1 MAERITQAGQ
11 KSGQF
16 SAWQR
21 KSGKKGNLP
30 QTKKTATR
38 LQFSS
43 RLESQTHMENILW
56 DKATL
61 LRFPKSRF
69 RFSM

>member
-1 MAERITQAGQ
+1 MAEKITQAGQ
-11 KSGQF
+11 KAGQF

-30 QTKKTATR
+30 QTRKTVTR
-38 LQFSS
+38 IRFSS
-43 RLESQTHMENILW
+43 RLESRILTENILW